1 MDNNRHILTQPQI
14 GFVKFIG
21 NRNISDTEI
30 VDIKRLISKYYVLKA
45 DSLMND
51 IWQEKGLTEQK
62 MEEILN
68 CTLSR

>member
-14 GFVKFIG
+14 EFVKFIG

-62 MEEILN
+62 MEDLLN
-68 CTLSR
+68 SVLK